1 MLTLKA
7 CNATFLFI
15 PLRMET
21 KFFNP
26 YIGPHYQEGLINNK
40 KVLVLGASHS
50 CTYNSSSDSNSSPE
64 EFKTCPV
71 WHECTSTEYK
81 DSSKFDMCCPYY
93 QFLGWYDQFDYV
105 KLSNSPRIE
114 LENYLSDEE
123 YPAYDNFTQCLI
135 NLLKFPNKQ
144 YLWKRLAFV
153 NYVQYFLPTITTP
166 TLTRKDIRCFEAL
179 IEYVDQLKPN
189 IIIAWGTKITNHF
202 KHNYIKSLVEKLK
215 VREDDYFWDFENK
228 GHKCLIVNPYH
239 PCDKKPGCYWSKNLD
254 GFQSALVKALE
265 IKITQ

>member
-1 MLTLKA
+1 
-7 CNATFLFI
+7 
-15 PLRMET
+15 MET

-50 CTYNSSSDSNSSPE
+50 CTYGPLSDK
-64 EFKTCPV
+64 FKCPF
-71 WHECTSTEYK
+71 WHECTSKEYK

-93 QFLGWYDQFDYV
+93 QSIGWYDQYDYV
-105 KLSNSPRIE
+105 KLSNRSRIE
-114 LENYLSDEE
+114 LENYLSDGE

-144 YLWKRLAFV
+144 YLWERLAFV

-189 IIIAWGTKITNHF
+189 IIIAWGTKITDHF
-202 KHNYIKSLVEKLK
+202 KHNYIKSLVERLE
-215 VREDDYFWDFENK
+215 VREDDYFWDFQNK

-239 PCDKKPGCYWSKNLD
+239 PCDTPTWYCWSKNLD

-265 IKITQ
+265 IKTIQ